1 MNNNDIRYREWLNL
15 NTLASKCL
23 KSIIEAENIL
33 MSLDDY
39 QQKNNQC
46 YPEIED
52 LMLKIGDL
60 RRNYTKYM
68 DEHEEIIL
76 LKYDEI

>member
-1 MNNNDIRYREWLNL
+1 MYNL
-15 NTLASKCL
+15 D
-23 KSIIEAENIL
+23 EAENIL